1 MTRPSVLLVIAGA
14 GAIMALTSGSRM
26 SLPLFISA
34 INTHTGAGLIAIS
47 FAFAVSQLVWGAFQ
61 PVAGAVADRYGAGR
75 VIAGGLLMIALGIAL
90 VPFARSAV
98 MLVFVIGLLFA
109 LGVGAAGVS
118 LTLAAVA
125 RLVPPERRAM
135 AIGVVSSGSSVGQFT
150 LAPLAQGLIGWVG
163 WMAALWWLAA
173 IAVATAPLAWILRGK
188 GAPASDA
195 AREERLGDAVR
206 RAFGDRSYLLLNL
219 GFFTCG
225 FHVAFI
231 ATHLP
236 GVVASCALPP
246 AVGAWSL
253 GIIGLFN
260 LVGSLGT
267 GWAMGRWRSKS
278 LLACLYAVRAAAVVL
293 FLLAPK
299 TEVTFFAFAAVLGLT
314 WLSTVPATGALVAKF
329 YGPRYMA
336 TLFGI
341 VLLSHQIG
349 GFLGAYYGG
358 VAFEATGSYDWMWY
372 VDIAL
377 ALGAALVHLPIRERP
392 LHAAPVPA

>member
-1 MTRPSVLLVIAGA
+1 MTRRSVLLVVAGA

-34 INTHTGAGLIAIS
+34 INTHTGAGLVAIS

-75 VIAGGLLMIALGIAL
+75 VIAAGVLMIALGIAL
-90 VPFARSAV
+90 VPFARSAL
-98 MLVFVIGLLFA
+98 MLVLVIGLLFA

-125 RLVPPERRAM
+125 RLVPPEKRAM

-173 IAVATAPLAWILRGK
+173 IAVASVPLAWLLRGK
-188 GAPASDA
+188 GAPSPGA
-195 AREERLGDAVR
+195 AREEPLGDAVK

-236 GVVASCALPP
+236 GVVADCGLPP

-253 GIIGLFN
+253 GVIGLFN

-267 GWAMGRWRSKS
+267 GWAMGRWRAKS
-278 LLACLYAVRAAAVVL
+278 LLACLYAVRAAAVAL

-299 TEVTFFAFAAVLGLT
+299 TEATFLAFAAVLGLT
-314 WLSTVPATGALVAKF
+314 WLSTVPATGSLVAKF

-341 VLLSHQIG
+341 VLLSHQVG
-349 GFLGAYYGG
+349 GFLGAYFGG
-358 VAFEATGSYDWMWY
+358 VAFATTGSYDWMWY
-372 VDIAL
+372 ADIAL
-377 ALGAALVHLPIRERP
+377 ALGAALVHLPIRERA
-392 LHAAPVPA
+392 LRAAPAPA

>member
-47 FAFAVSQLVWGAFQ
+47 FAFAVSQLVWGASQ